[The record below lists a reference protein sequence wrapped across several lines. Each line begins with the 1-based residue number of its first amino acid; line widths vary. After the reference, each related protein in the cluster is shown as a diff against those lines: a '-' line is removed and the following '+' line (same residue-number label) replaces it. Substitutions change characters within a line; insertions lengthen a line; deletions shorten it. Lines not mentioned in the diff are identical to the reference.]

1 MQENTTVKPSTMSSN
16 ARNSMNNV
24 IATRGARVRRGLL
37 SLVILGSFGL
47 ATPTWAQEEAEG
59 FKTGSLPAPFPAE
72 QVEAGKRVYF
82 TKCVWCHGVDGA
94 GDGPGADRL
103 WPRPRN
109 FNAGTFKI
117 RHTASGEL
125 PLIDVDLL
133 QTVTHGLPG
142 SAMPS
147 WEGIL
152 TEQQRKDVLAFVT
165 TELVKDRSW
174 QDEEFEELHIL
185 ELEKLKAQA
194 VPPSPESIVRGA
206 ELVVENKCIECHGLE
221 GRGDG
226 NAFNLKDD
234 WGFSIQPADWH
245 KCWNFR
251 GSRQD
256 AYNVTNIF
264 RTFSTGINGTPMPS
278 FADNTTVED
287 RWHIANY
294 VNHLCERDKD
304 VDIAGGKVTEEI
316 AKAMMEAKPRGIDP
330 LTDKPKIDFVIPSRY
345 VEGELPTDEHD
356 ERWQVVAGDG
366 REFRR
371 IVAMGGQ
378 ITHKPRNFVNRIDDI
393 WVQSLYNDTHVT
405 LMFRWDD
412 RTKSVQEDEVDWEPY
427 EVNLED
433 YGIEEQAPGGSRF
446 DDDPFHPDSIAA
458 KQTSYQVF
466 NDGVAFQ
473 MPVKWQ
479 ELPPPRKPRYFWGD
493 ETFPV
498 DITKWTADGNLLAYM
513 GSGWDQDLEDR
524 DDFSEQLKLVK
535 AEWKDGRWTVIISRP
550 LKGDYEEDAYIEL
563 GKYIPINFF
572 VWDGHNGDVGRKMA
586 VSAFYYLVLKPP
598 TPPEAKWY
606 AGLAAVGLVI
616 VEGWILTRRANRRKA
631 QGTS

>member
-1 MQENTTVKPSTMSSN
+1 MSFLNNIPVNPEKKRKPMN
-16 ARNSMNNV
+16 RQGKGNRWRGGLNS
-24 IATRGARVRRGLL
+24 GLL
-37 SLVILGSFGL
+37 ALGILTFGL
-47 ATPTWAQEEAEG
+47 GINSPVFAQEAEG
-59 FKTGSLPAPFPAE
+59 FAAEPLPAPPPAE
-72 QVEAGKRVYF
+72 QIEAGKRVYF
-82 TKCVWCHGVDGA
+82 TKCVWCHGVNGS

-109 FNAGTFKI
+109 FNSGTFKI

-152 TEQQRKDVLAFVT
+152 SEQQRKDVLAFVT
-165 TELVKDRSW
+165 MELVQDRSW
-174 QDEEFEELHIL
+174 QDDEFEELNVLQL
-185 ELEKLKAQA
+185 ETIKTI
-194 VPPSPESIVRGA
+194 PPSPESILTGS
-206 ELVVENKCIECHGLE
+206 EKVVEHKCIECHGLE

-264 RTFSTGINGTPMPS
+264 RTFSTGLNGTPMPS
-278 FADNTTVED
+278 FADNTTIEE

-294 VNHLCERDKD
+294 VASLCEREVD
-304 VDIAGGKVTEEI
+304 VDIAGGKVTDEI
-316 AKAMMEAKPRGIDP
+316 AKALFEAKPRGIDP
-330 LTDKPKIDFVIPSRY
+330 LTDKPKVNFVIPSKI
-345 VEGELPTDEHD
+345 VEGELPTDEYD
-356 ERWQVVAGDG
+356 ERWKIV
-366 REFRR
+366 ERR
-371 IVAMGGQ
+371 IVAIGGQ
-378 ITHKPRNFVNRIDDI
+378 ITHKPRNFVTRIDDV
-393 WVQSLYNDTHVT
+393 WVRSLYNETHLT
-405 LMFRWDD
+405 LMFQWDD
-412 RTKSVQEDEVDWEPY
+412 RTKSVQVDEVDWDPY

-433 YGIEEQAPGGSRF
+433 YGIVEQEPGGSKF
-446 DDDPFHPDSIAA
+446 EDDGMHPDSIAA

-466 NDGVAFQ
+466 NDGLAFQ
-473 MPVKWQ
+473 MPIKFQ
-479 ELPPPRKPRYFWGD
+479 ELPAPRKPRYFWGD

-498 DITKWTADGNLLAYM
+498 DIAKWTADGNLLAYE
-513 GSGWDQDLEDR
+513 GTGWDQDLEDR
-524 DDFSEQLKLVK
+524 DDFSEEHLKLVK

-550 LKGDYEEDAYIEL
+550 LKADYEEDTYIEL

-572 VWDGHNGDVGRKMA
+572 VWDGHNGDVGRKMG
-586 VSAFYYLVLKPP
+586 VSAFYYLVLEPP
-598 TPPEAKWY
+598 IPAEAKWY

-616 VEGWILTRRANRRKA
+616 VEGWILTRRSNRRKEL
-631 QGTS
+631 GTK

>member
-1 MQENTTVKPSTMSSN
+1 MHEQPTLTTHN
-16 ARNSMNNV
+16 RGIIMNETTQ
-24 IATRGARVRRGLL
+24 ARGLL
-37 SLVILGSFGL
+37 SVGLLSVTLLLGSLPSVAWG
-47 ATPTWAQEEAEG
+47 EGAEG
-59 FKTGSLPAPFPAE
+59 FSAGKLPAPFPAE
-72 QVEAGKRVYF
+72 KIEAGKRVYF
-82 TKCVWCHGVDGA
+82 TKCVWCHGVEGA

-125 PLIDVDLL
+125 PLIDVDLF

-152 TEQQRKDVLAFVT
+152 TDEQRKDVLAFVT

-174 QDEEFEELHIL
+174 QDEEFEELNIL
-185 ELEKLKAQA
+185 QLDQLAAKAIPA
-194 VPPSPESIVRGA
+194 SPESILKGS
-206 ELVVENKCIECHGLE
+206 ELVVSNKCIECHGLE

-256 AYNVTNIF
+256 AYNVKNIF
-264 RTFSTGINGTPMPS
+264 RTFSTGVNGTPMPS
-278 FADNTTVED
+278 FADNTTIEE
-287 RWHIANY
+287 RWNIANY
-294 VNHLCERDKD
+294 VQSLCERDVD
-304 VDIAGGKVTEEI
+304 VDINGGKVTEEI
-316 AKAMMEAKPRGIDP
+316 AKALFEAKPRGIDP
-330 LTDKPKIDFVIPSRY
+330 LTDKPKINFVIPSKF
-345 VEGELPTDEHD
+345 VEGELPTDQHD
-356 ERWQVVAGDG
+356 ERWKTVG
-366 REFRR
+366 RR

-393 WVQSLYNDTHVT
+393 WVRSLYNDTHLT
-405 LMFRWDD
+405 LMFQWDD
-412 RTKSVQEDEVDWEPY
+412 RSKSVQEDEVDWEPY

-433 YGIEEQAPGGSRF
+433 YGIEEQAPGGSKF

-473 MPVKWQ
+473 MPIKWQ
-479 ELPPPRKPRYFWGD
+479 ELPAPRKPRYFWGD

-498 DITKWTADGNLLAYM
+498 DIVKWTADGELLAYM

-524 DDFSEQLKLVK
+524 EDFSEELKLVK

-550 LKGDYEEDAYIEL
+550 LKGDYEEDTYIEL

-572 VWDGHNGDVGRKMA
+572 AWDGHNGDVGRKMA
-586 VSAFYYLVLKPP
+586 VSAFYYLVLEPP
-598 TPPEAKWY
+598 IPAEAKWY

-616 VEGWILTRRANRRKA
+616 VEGWILTRRANRRKEQEGA
-631 QGTS
+631 TS